1 MGWFKGTLYR
11 SNVIIVDSV
20 EYEYVNDVTCGKFMG
35 RELQNFITG
44 DYFSFFY
51 QILPDLLFPTYV
63 EYFFSST

>member
-1 MGWFKGTLYR
+1 M
-11 SNVIIVDSV
+11 IIVDSV